1 MIPYAQTLSSDQER
15 ASTPR
20 FYIGREVLQLE
31 SEPEV
36 VRIREEAEKI
46 PFEIPKKW
54 KWYSLGEVVDYGKV
68 EQVAPSFIK
77 DNTWVLELE
86 DIEKN
91 TGRLLIKKRGV
102 ASTSNKS
109 VFKKGWVLY
118 SKLRPYLNKVI
129 IADEDGICTTEII
142 PINTNKAKIPIISE
156 YLQIYLM
163 SPYFL
168 SYANQVAHGVK
179 MPRIGTKDAK
189 EALIPIPPIEEQIRI
204 SNCYEKLKG
213 LIDAY
218 GKEKFKLKTLETDF
232 PKKLESAIL
241 QEAMHGRLVPQLES
255 EPSVDRSFREPQK
268 IPFKIPCK
276 WAWVKFSDVATL
288 LNGRAYSKS
297 ELLENAP
304 GRTPVLRVGNLFTKS
319 SWYYSDLE
327 LSSDKYC
334 DNGDLLFAWSA
345 SFGPK
350 IWDGGKCI
358 YHYHI
363 WKVICSELVDR
374 EWLYFWLLAMT
385 NELKNRSGRGST
397 MIHITKKDTE
407 QVPLAL
413 PPIEEQRRIVQ
424 TIKSLF
430 MFIEAL

>member
-1 MIPYAQTLSSDQER
+1 M
-15 ASTPR
+15 
-20 FYIGREVLQLE
+20 
-31 SEPEV
+31 
-36 VRIREEAEKI
+36 
-46 PFEIPKKW
+46 
-54 KWYSLGEVVDYGKV
+54 
-68 EQVAPSFIK
+68 
-77 DNTWVLELE
+77 
-86 DIEKN
+86 
-91 TGRLLIKKRGV
+91 IKKRGV
-102 ASTSNKS
+102 ASKSNKS

-241 QEAMHGRLVPQLES
+241 QESMHGRLVPQLES

-268 IPFKIPCK
+268 IPFKIPSK

>member
-1 MIPYAQTLSSDQER
+1 MDAKELM
-15 ASTPR
+15 ASILQSAISGKLVP
-20 FYIGREVLQLE
+20 QLE

-36 VRIREEAEKI
+36 LTLGELLQDEPFSI
-46 PFEIPKKW
+46 PPKW
-54 KWYSLGEVVDYGKV
+54 KWKKLSDIGSFNPNISLSDEKEATFLPMSAISAGYENKVDLSQKRLWKNIKSGYSKFANG
-68 EQVAPSFIK
+68 
-77 DNTWVLELE
+77 
-86 DIEKN
+86 DIILAKITPCFQNLKSVICQNLMNGVGAGSTEFHVIRPN
-91 TGRLLIKKRGV
+91 SLINNEYLLIFLK
-102 ASTSNKS
+102 
-109 VFKKGWVLY
+109 
-118 SKLRPYLNKVI
+118 
-129 IADEDGICTTEII
+129 
-142 PINTNKAKIPIISE
+142 
-156 YLQIYLM
+156 
-163 SPYFL
+163 SPYFIK
-168 SYANQVAHGVK
+168 YGVK
-179 MPRIGTKDAK
+179 NFTGTAGQQRIGTVNLKK
-189 EALIPIPPIEEQIRI
+189 CLIPIPSIAEQERIVDRVRELSTLVQSFQIED
-204 SNCYEKLKG
+204 EKLR
-213 LIDAY
+213 IIRAS
-218 GKEKFKLKTLETDF
+218 FPCKLKET
-232 PKKLESAIL
+232 IL
-241 QEAMHGRLVPQLES
+241 QQAMQGKLVPQLES

-268 IPFKIPCK
+268 IPFKIPSK

>member
-1 MIPYAQTLSSDQER
+1 MDAKELM
-15 ASTPR
+15 ASILQSAISGKLVP
-20 FYIGREVLQLE
+20 QLE

-36 VRIREEAEKI
+36 LTLGELLQDEPFSI
-46 PFEIPKKW
+46 PPKW
-54 KWYSLGEVVDYGKV
+54 KWKKLSDIGSFNPNISLSDEKEATFLPMSAISAGYENKVDLSQKRLWKNIKSGYSKFANG
-68 EQVAPSFIK
+68 
-77 DNTWVLELE
+77 
-86 DIEKN
+86 DIILAKITPCFQNLKSAICQNLTNGVGAGSTEFHVIRPN
-91 TGRLLIKKRGV
+91 SLVNNEYLLIFLK
-102 ASTSNKS
+102 
-109 VFKKGWVLY
+109 
-118 SKLRPYLNKVI
+118 
-129 IADEDGICTTEII
+129 
-142 PINTNKAKIPIISE
+142 
-156 YLQIYLM
+156 
-163 SPYFL
+163 SPYFIK
-168 SYANQVAHGVK
+168 YGVK
-179 MPRIGTKDAK
+179 NFTGTAGQQRIGTVNLKK
-189 EALIPIPPIEEQIRI
+189 CLIPIPSIAEQERIVDRVRELSTLVQSFQIED
-204 SNCYEKLKG
+204 EKLR
-213 LIDAY
+213 IIRAS
-218 GKEKFKLKTLETDF
+218 FPCKLKET
-232 PKKLESAIL
+232 IL
-241 QEAMHGRLVPQLES
+241 QQAMQGKLVPQLES